1 VTAAKGL
8 AKRAVPAGLIV
19 LAALALATPA
29 QAAFPGNNGKLAW
42 SLYSG
47 TGPYVEVA
55 NPDGTGRM
63 SILNGIGPAWSADG
77 GRIAFS
83 TPNGDAIHVTGNSGE
98 TVVTQSRARN
108 DGAAWSPDGT
118 KIAFMTNRTSSDEVW
133 VVNVDGTNETQ
144 LTNVFPTVDGF
155 PDWSPDGSKI
165 AFASDRDGDYDIY
178 TMNPD
183 GTNQVSITPT
193 TSGESFPNW
202 SPDGTKIAFTAGS
215 GDTPFDDIWVMN
227 ADGTERVRLTT
238 DPAYDSSPA
247 WSPDGRRIAFISLRT
262 GRENV
267 FVMNADGSGQTN
279 ITNDNEIEMSP
290 DWQPIPYTGYP
301 RPKGATPFLT
311 YLVPAYDGCASPNR
325 QHGYPLAFASCNP
338 PTQSSNSL
346 TVGSADSNGKPTKSV
361 SSVRFDTLV
370 GKPSTFADEADVK
383 ITAQVIDVYTQAGLS
398 DYAGELTAIVPLR
411 ITDKLNGEGSTGA
424 GTVSDIPYSFT
435 IPCAVT
441 ADTTIGGA
449 CTLSTTADA
458 LTPWAVT
465 EGKRSIWS
473 LGQVVV
479 YDANG
484 DPFMKQGIFVP

>member
-1 VTAAKGL
+1 MAAKGL
-8 AKRAVPAGLIV
+8 AKRAVPAGLIA
-19 LAALALATPA
+19 LGMLALATPA

-42 SLYSG
+42 SFYSG

-63 SILNGIGPAWSADG
+63 SIFSGIDPAWSADG

-83 TPNGDAIHVTGNSGE
+83 THNADAIHVTGDSGE

-108 DGAAWSPDGT
+108 DSAAWSPDGT
-118 KIAFMTNRTSSDEVW
+118 KIAFTTNRTGSDDIW
-133 VVNVDGTNETQ
+133 VANVDGTNETQ

-155 PDWSPDGSKI
+155 PAWSPNGSKI
-165 AFASDRDGDYDIY
+165 AFASNRDGDYDIY

-183 GTNQVSITPT
+183 GTNQVSITAT
-193 TSGESFPNW
+193 TSGEAGPNW
-202 SPDGTKIAFTAGS
+202 SPDGTKIAFSAGS
-215 GDTPFDDIWVMN
+215 GDVPADDVWVMN
-227 ADGTERVRLTT
+227 ADGTGRVRLTT
-238 DPAYDSSPA
+238 DPAYDDSPA

-262 GRENV
+262 GREDV
-267 FVMNADGSGQTN
+267 YVMNADGSGQTN
-279 ITNDNEIEMSP
+279 ITNDIEIEFSP

-311 YLVPAYDGCASPNR
+311 YLVPAYNACTSPNR
-325 QHGYPLAFASCNP
+325 VHGYPLAFASCNP
-338 PTQSSNSL
+338 PTQSSGEL
-346 TVGSADSNGKPTKSV
+346 TVGTADSNGKSTKSV

-370 GKPSTFADEADVK
+370 GNPSTFADEADVK

-398 DYAGELTAIVPLR
+398 DYAGQLTAIVPLR

-449 CTLSTTADA
+449 CTLLTTADA
-458 LTPWAVT
+458 LAPGAVT
-465 EGKRSIWS
+465 EGKRSIWG
-473 LGQVVV
+473 LGAVEV
-479 YDANG
+479 YDAN
-484 DPFMKQGIFVP
+484 DNLFMKQGIFVP